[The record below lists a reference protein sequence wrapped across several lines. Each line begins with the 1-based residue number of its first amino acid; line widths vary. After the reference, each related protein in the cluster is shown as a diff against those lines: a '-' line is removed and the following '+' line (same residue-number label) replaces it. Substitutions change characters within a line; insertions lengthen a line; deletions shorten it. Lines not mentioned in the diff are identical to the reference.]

1 MVACDDPCMPEL
13 PDDVRSLFAGP
24 NYVHIATVM
33 PDGAPHSV
41 PVWAG
46 LEGDR
51 IAVFTGE
58 QTRKARNLAAD
69 PRVALSVVGHDNPYR
84 MAAVRGRVA
93 EVVRGAPAMEIV
105 DRISQKYTGKP
116 FPMRTMTVYL
126 VEPERTSSMHLPFE
140 HTPPS

>member
-1 MVACDDPCMPEL
+1 MPAL
-13 PDDVRSLFAGP
+13 PDDVRALFAGP
-24 NYVHIATVM
+24 NFVHIATLL

-58 QTRKARNLAAD
+58 HTRKARKLAAD
-69 PRVALSVVGHDNPYR
+69 PRVALSVVGFDDPYR

-93 EVVRGAPAMEIV
+93 EVVRGDAAMEIV
-105 DRISQKYTGKP
+105 DRISHKYTGKP
-116 FPMRTMTVYL
+116 FDIRTMTVYL
-126 VEPERTSSMHLPFE
+126 IEPERVSSMALPIE
-140 HTPPS
+140 HTPPPS